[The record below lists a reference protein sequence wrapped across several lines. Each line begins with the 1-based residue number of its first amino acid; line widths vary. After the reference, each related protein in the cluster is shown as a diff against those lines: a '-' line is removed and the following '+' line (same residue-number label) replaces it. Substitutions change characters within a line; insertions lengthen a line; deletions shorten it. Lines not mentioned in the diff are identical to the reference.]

1 MRNAVKGYGS
11 KKFFT
16 IEDMADGEI
25 SDEDE
30 NEDGDASDDGDE
42 DDEDDQFDEEE
53 LLIKHQLISSF
64 MNYYRSKE

>member
-1 MRNAVKGYGS
+1 MRNAVKGYGR
-11 KKFFT
+11 KNFFT

-25 SDEDE
+25 SDEEDDE
-30 NEDGDASDDGDE
+30 DEDASDDGEE
-42 DDEDDQFDEEE
+42 DDECDQFDEEE